1 MKRNKVFS
9 FAGVFVL
16 LLGIILTGCQSV
28 GGVDINKAL
37 ISQLDVS
44 TYEGSGEYSF
54 EFIVDES
61 VELSEDEE
69 KVLEYVNNV
78 KLVIDNIKSEDAFKQ
93 SMKGS
98 LQLPVLEDIPFEL
111 VLNQH
116 YSELNYTFLIDGIEK
131 PIHLGL
137 DSIEEISNESFD
149 SLSDLE
155 DFQQTS
161 IDLQKL
167 IADFILSNSPN
178 PSTVTVDSVEEEIN
192 GEDVDLKKV
201 HIKIDGSELLPLLV
215 ETIQNMFEDEEKLKQ
230 LITELYDLYMP
241 IMESVMTEEDL
252 LDPSMQLMLNKDLA
266 IEYLY
271 TTLITEVKPFV
282 EELDSML
289 EEFNNDPILN
299 AIFSEENYLTLDLYV
314 DKDLNIRK
322 EAMELVIQPEMEEFS
337 AIKGFKFYGENE
349 MWNIDGDVEIDE
361 IDTTNAI
368 NIMDIENASSP
379 AFLFKEMDK
388 TSSLYQLLSLME
400 LNQMEVLLYPQDD
413 KELAHLYDE
422 PFVEN
427 GVTYA
432 PLRYVSNELDASVKW
447 DGDTK
452 QINIVDNITGK
463 ELVFAI
469 DNNEVLVDGEAVQ
482 LETNVIIIDGKS
494 FVPLRFIVENL
505 DSEIYYDNDIKRITI
520 TKEY

>member
-9 FAGVFVL
+9 FAGVFIL
-16 LLGIILTGCQSV
+16 LMGAILTGCQSV

-37 ISQLDVS
+37 MSQFDVP

-61 VELSEDEE
+61 EELSEDEA
-69 KVLEYVNNV
+69 KMLEFLNNV
-78 KLVIDNIKSEDAFKQ
+78 KIIFSDIKVEDAFKQ

-98 LQLPVLEDIPFEL
+98 IQLPALEAIPFEM

-116 YSELNYTFLIDGIEK
+116 YNDLNYTFLIDGIEK
-131 PIHLGL
+131 PFYLGM
-137 DSIEEISNESFD
+137 DSIQELDDESIEL
-149 SLSDLE
+149 LSDFE
-155 DFQQTS
+155 EFEQSS
-161 IDLQKL
+161 IDIQKL
-167 IADFILSNSPN
+167 IAEFLISNAPN

-192 GEDVDLKKV
+192 GQDVDLKKV
-201 HIKIDGSELLPLLV
+201 HIKIDGSELLPLLI
-215 ETIQNMFEDEEKLKQ
+215 ETVQNMFEDEEELKKF
-230 LITELYDLYMP
+230 IAELYDLYLPM
-241 IMESVMTEEDL
+241 IESFMTEEDL
-252 LDPSMQLMLNKDLA
+252 MDPNLQMLLNRDLA
-266 IEYLY
+266 IEYIF
-271 TTLITEVKPFV
+271 TTLNTQVKPFV
-282 EELDSML
+282 EELDVTL
-289 EEFNNDPILN
+289 EEFNNDPTLS
-299 AIFSEENYLTLDLYV
+299 AIFSEDNYLTMDLYL

-322 EAMELVIQPEMEEFS
+322 QAMELVVQPEIDELS

-349 MWNIDGDVEIDE
+349 MWNINGDVEIDE

-368 NIMDIENASSP
+368 DFMDLENASSP

-388 TSSLYQLLSLME
+388 KSPLYELLSLLEMNK
-400 LNQMEVLLYPQDD
+400 LEVLLYPQND
-413 KELAHLYDE
+413 KELAQLMDE

-432 PLRYVSNELDASVKW
+432 PLRYVSTELDAAVKW

-452 QINIVDNITGK
+452 QINIADSINGK
-463 ELVFAI
+463 ELVFTI
-469 DNNEVLVDGEAVQ
+469 DSNEVLVDGEVVQ
-482 LETNVIIIDGKS
+482 LETNVMIIDGKS

-505 DSEIYYDNDIKRITI
+505 DSEIYYDQDIKRITI